1 MSQKNASPQMGIPVN
16 PTLPT
21 ETRSFRVVK
30 VQSPAARFSI
40 VEWRSVLRDIEVRDK
55 RQQIKLRPWFAF
67 GVFVILSAQNVGI
80 WFILVWALHSGQLE
94 QLQLIFSTLIA
105 GTLAQSYFILR
116 LITKKVFGD
125 ISYEH
130 NDEQDEVKR

>member
-1 MSQKNASPQMGIPVN
+1 MVKKDASQPVGIPAN
-16 PTLPT
+16 PILPT

-30 VQSPAARFSI
+30 VQTPGARFSI
-40 VEWRSVLRDIEVRDK
+40 EEWRGVLRDIEVRDK

-67 GVFVILSAQNVGI
+67 GVFIILSAQNVGI

-105 GTLAQSYFILR
+105 GTLAQSYLILR

-125 ISYEH
+125 ITYEH
-130 NDEQDEVKR
+130 NDEQDDVKR